1 MKLNPKLDPQI
12 VNAHKAIDNLVYA
25 KIGYT
30 LNLVFRKV
38 WEMWRATAQPTLFS
52 LRPHTLST
60 DTHRTM
66 KYGLHIVFDDACPSN
81 ATLYH
86 GHKYTLTY
94 FFLT

>member
-1 MKLNPKLDPQI
+1 M
-12 VNAHKAIDNLVYA
+12 NAHKAIDNLVYT

-30 LNLVFRKV
+30 LNIGFRKV
-38 WEMWRATAQPTLFS
+38 WEIRRATAQATLFS
-52 LRPHTLST
+52 YHPHTLNT

-81 ATLYH
+81 ATLYR